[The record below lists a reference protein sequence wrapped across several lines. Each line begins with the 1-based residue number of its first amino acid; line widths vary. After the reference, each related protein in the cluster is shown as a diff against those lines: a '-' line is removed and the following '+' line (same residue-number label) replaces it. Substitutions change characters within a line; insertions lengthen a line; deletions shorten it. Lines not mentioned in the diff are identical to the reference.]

1 MRRSRNFFEA
11 DDQLVVLGSRVS
23 INILWLA
30 GGDAPVA
37 TVSFSAAT

>member
-1 MRRSRNFFEA
+1 MRRSRKFFEA
-11 DDQLVVLGSRVS
+11 DDQLIVPGSRVS

-30 GGDAPVA
+30 GVPPVA